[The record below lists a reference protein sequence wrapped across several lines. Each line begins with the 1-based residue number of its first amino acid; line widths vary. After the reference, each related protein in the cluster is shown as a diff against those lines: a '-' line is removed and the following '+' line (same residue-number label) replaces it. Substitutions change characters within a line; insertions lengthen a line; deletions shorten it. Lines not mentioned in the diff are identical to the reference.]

1 MLLYLSRRLQEKN
14 VSSMSPR
21 VESQPLGQLPSFLPE
36 SDGSSQGR
44 GMDAKAPGS
53 SPDAG
58 TDPPLGRQLAGMSR
72 RRPGRRQAGPTEI

>member
-36 SDGSSQGR
+36 SDGHSQGR
-44 GMDAKAPGS
+44 GMGAKAPGS

-58 TDPPLGRQLAGMSR
+58 TDPPLGSACWDVSEKAWQET
-72 RRPGRRQAGPTEI
+72 GRSH